1 MNKLKRILILGL
13 IAILCFSVIP
23 TTVAYA
29 DPQPFSITGS
39 DGNTYTPVKTDIAAA
54 QEGEIHPT
62 VYCLWVP
69 EDVANLTIRAA
80 DTYTE
85 MICGCNK
92 GTLTSENGE
101 NVLSL
106 PTSGHDSFCLQLWL
120 SLGNYPGYEK
130 YIDGSC
136 ENLIQ
141 VKVAAINGG
150 VVTEINYI
158 LIQVG
163 GTKLIED
170 SQPFTITGSDGNT
183 YTPVKT
189 DIAVQDGEIVPTV
202 YCLWVPKD
210 VANLTI
216 RAADPYKEMVCEC
229 GQQGPVTNENGENIM
244 SLPTSGHSE
253 FCLKFW
259 LGIGNYPGY
268 EKYIDGNCEDLI
280 QVKLI
285 AKNDGV
291 ITEINY
297 ILIQVGGSVPTEDTT
312 PPELSLVADGVQ
324 RTGETT
330 ATVKFTSSEAGTVYY
345 SLVSADAVDT
355 STAGTAMVSG
365 ENMLN
370 ITGITADA
378 ATVYIK
384 AKDGSGNVSESTL
397 EAAVPAYETTY
408 EIYLGLWSH
417 AQYYDLGYRVASV
430 TADGRPLSMSGI
442 SEVEC
447 SGVKAGQTVKV
458 TLYIPEAGKE
468 LASVSLI
475 TNDGNKTPINV
486 TVDGTENSF
495 TFTMPAANVRTAIG
509 ESFTLKDSS
518 IVRYSLKSGV
528 SLLYSNVGD
537 IESNRQGT
545 VIFTDSNGVT
555 LMQAQPGQQVTVTAQ
570 PVPYTA
576 GDVFHREFVCW
587 KDIEGIK
594 VSAEDQLKPSFTFE
608 MPAND
613 VYLFAE
619 INNVGTEV
627 TWKTNPLDVTN
638 VQLKGLSS
646 NDSPFVFADGATLSA
661 IPLGEDWWYRYEFTG
676 WTVERDGTTLPDSEV
691 STSLVNSS
699 RPKGS
704 FGYATK
710 VEFKASGEK
719 MTVTANFR
727 ERAFAS
733 VTAAADAAMGSAT
746 VTVGGS
752 TPAETQ
758 SVVYE
763 GQTVTLTATPG
774 ERYMLKGWEVKDADN
789 KDVTYTVAK
798 DVNVATF
805 IMPATGK
812 AITAK
817 AIFEVDPDKA
827 SPACVLEDVE
837 LAIPSAT
844 VENTGTSYTI
854 TVPANTDADTLA
866 AAVLKFTISKY
877 ADVVTADGSVWPEDG
892 KACGMTLDTPV
903 TFTVRSEKCRIGKDD
918 TAKADYTIT
927 VIRAKSTQCAIGSA
941 KLGNVDGVVD
951 QTGKTLTFTVPADT
965 EDSAVTNMPL
975 TFACS
980 QYASIKLKDAEADWV
995 NDTACGMKL
1004 NEEKTFV
1011 VTAEDGTTTA
1021 VYTVV
1026 IHRAPSDKKA
1036 LTGATLGDIAAV
1048 IDEDGHALTFTVPA
1062 DTTDSTLGEMI
1073 LQFTC
1078 PPRAAVKL
1086 KDAEDNWPAAG
1097 LRSGLKL
1104 GVPAT
1109 FVVTAENGDTQEYTV
1124 TVNREKS
1131 TEKAITEAVL
1141 TKTGGASVK
1150 ADISE
1155 QNKTVTFMLPVG
1167 TTDADVAAMTLKFTC
1182 SQYASIK
1189 LEGAETNWPADGQL
1203 CGMKLNET
1211 KTFVV
1216 TAENGDTQAYTVLI
1230 VRGKSSAKEITN
1242 ALLLAKAG
1250 DTTSPATVK
1259 IDNAKKTIDFTL
1271 PAGSDTSKLGEMIL
1285 KLTVSDYATVKKSG
1299 DTGNWPAE
1307 GKACDMELDKAATF
1321 TVTAENGSTQDYTVT
1336 ITRTKSTTKDITA
1349 VKLLNADKSVIAEGK
1364 LSGTTW
1370 TITLPS
1376 DTDKA
1381 LINKIGTSTDVFMQI
1396 NYTGV
1401 SLAQAEGYSD
1411 ASAAENMKWSS
1422 GNIMCGIS
1430 PNSSN
1435 TFTVTAEDGSTKT
1448 YTVEIK
1454 YTAPNAPTLSN
1465 GSATR
1470 TSKTGATVKFT
1481 SSEAGT
1487 YYYKVVTHGAAAPTV
1502 DEIKKSTTKGTASA
1516 GETTFTLSNLT
1527 EDARDIYIV
1536 VVSASGGE
1544 STALK
1549 IEIPAYGGGT
1559 ETPDT
1564 GKFTITANAPKGG
1577 TITTNRTKADKGD
1590 EIIVTVTPDSGYQMV
1605 EGSLSYSLAVAGG
1618 ETVKITGNR
1627 FIMPGGNVTIT
1638 CKWETATT
1646 TAKGITSF
1654 SINGVAGAVNNTTNT
1669 ITITMPR
1676 GTDVTKLTPTI
1687 STNGV
1692 KSLTPGSGET
1702 VNFTNSVTY
1711 TATMED
1717 GSTKTYTVTVYV
1729 DKGTLADQFWDKLTD
1744 FVNQVPWWE
1753 YAKHQQS
1760 TSKYPKYW

>member
-29 DPQPFSITGS
+29 DSQPFSITGS
-39 DGNTYTPVKTDIAAA
+39 DGTAYTPVKTDIKYDPV
-54 QEGEIHPT
+54 GEIYPT
-62 VYCLWVP
+62 VYCLRVP
-69 EDVANLTIRAA
+69 EDVATLTIRAS
-80 DTYTE
+80 DIYTTLQ
-85 MICGCNK
+85 CACNK
-92 GTLTSENGE
+92 GGTSTTENGE
-101 NVLSL
+101 IVLSL
-106 PTSGHDSFCLQLWL
+106 STNNHTKRCLSTKLKNISGV
-120 SLGNYPGYEK
+120 GK
-130 YIDGSC
+130 YIDSSTDVTH
-136 ENLIQ
+136 LML
-141 VKVAAINGG
+141 VKLYDDQATDIS
-150 VVTEINYI
+150 YI
-158 LIQVG
+158 LIQ
-163 GTKLIED
+163 
-170 SQPFTITGSDGNT
+170 
-183 YTPVKT
+183 
-189 DIAVQDGEIVPTV
+189 A
-202 YCLWVPKD
+202 
-210 VANLTI
+210 
-216 RAADPYKEMVCEC
+216 
-229 GQQGPVTNENGENIM
+229 
-244 SLPTSGHSE
+244 
-253 FCLKFW
+253 
-259 LGIGNYPGY
+259 
-268 EKYIDGNCEDLI
+268 
-280 QVKLI
+280 
-285 AKNDGV
+285 
-291 ITEINY
+291 
-297 ILIQVGGSVPTEDTT
+297 GGSVPTEDTT

-330 ATVKFTSSEAGTVYY
+330 ATVKFTSSEAGTAYY

-355 STAGTAMVSG
+355 SAAGTAMVSG
-365 ENMLN
+365 ENTLN
-370 ITGITADA
+370 ITGLTADA

-384 AKDGSGNVSESTL
+384 AKDSSGNISVSTL

-509 ESFTLKDSS
+509 ERFTLKDSS

-576 GDVFHREFVCW
+576 GDVFHRKFVCW

-608 MPAND
+608 MLAND

-710 VEFKASGEK
+710 VEFKASGKK
-719 MTVTANFR
+719 MAVTANFR

-774 ERYMLKGWEVKDADN
+774 ERYTLKGWEVKDKDN
-789 KDVTYTVAK
+789 TPVEYTVAE

-805 IMPATGK
+805 TMPATGK

-827 SPACVLEDVE
+827 SAACVLEDVE
-837 LAIPSAT
+837 LAIPSAK

-866 AAVLKFTISKY
+866 AAELKFTVSEY

-892 KACGMTLDTPV
+892 KACGMALDTPV

-918 TAKADYTIT
+918 TAKADYT
-927 VIRAKSTQCAIGSA
+927 
-941 KLGNVDGVVD
+941 
-951 QTGKTLTFTVPADT
+951 
-965 EDSAVTNMPL
+965 
-975 TFACS
+975 
-980 QYASIKLKDAEADWV
+980 
-995 NDTACGMKL
+995 
-1004 NEEKTFV
+1004 
-1011 VTAEDGTTTA
+1011 
-1021 VYTVV
+1021 
-1026 IHRAPSDKKA
+1026 
-1036 LTGATLGDIAAV
+1036 
-1048 IDEDGHALTFTVPA
+1048 
-1062 DTTDSTLGEMI
+1062 
-1073 LQFTC
+1073 
-1078 PPRAAVKL
+1078 
-1086 KDAEDNWPAAG
+1086 
-1097 LRSGLKL
+1097 
-1104 GVPAT
+1104 
-1109 FVVTAENGDTQEYTV
+1109 
-1124 TVNREKS
+1124 
-1131 TEKAITEAVL
+1131 
-1141 TKTGGASVK
+1141 
-1150 ADISE
+1150 
-1155 QNKTVTFMLPVG
+1155 
-1167 TTDADVAAMTLKFTC
+1167 
-1182 SQYASIK
+1182 
-1189 LEGAETNWPADGQL
+1189 
-1203 CGMKLNET
+1203 
-1211 KTFVV
+1211 
-1216 TAENGDTQAYTVLI
+1216 
-1230 VRGKSSAKEITN
+1230 
-1242 ALLLAKAG
+1242 
-1250 DTTSPATVK
+1250 
-1259 IDNAKKTIDFTL
+1259 
-1271 PAGSDTSKLGEMIL
+1271 
-1285 KLTVSDYATVKKSG
+1285 
-1299 DTGNWPAE
+1299 
-1307 GKACDMELDKAATF
+1307 
-1321 TVTAENGSTQDYTVT
+1321 VT
-1336 ITRTKSTTKDITA
+1336 ITKAKSSEKDITA

-1401 SLAQAEGYSD
+1401 SLAQAEGYDD
-1411 ASAAENMKWSS
+1411 ATGIIGKWSS
-1422 GNIMCGIS
+1422 GNVMCGIS
-1430 PNSSN
+1430 PNSSK

-1481 SSEAGT
+1481 SSEAGN
-1487 YYYKVVTHGAAAPTV
+1487 YFYKVVDHGAAVPTV
-1502 DEIKKSTTKGTASA
+1502 DTSKNGTSAVKGENTI
-1516 GETTFTLSNLT
+1516 TLSNLT

-1536 VVSASGGE
+1536 VVNASRGE
-1544 STALK
+1544 SAALK
-1549 IEIPAYGGGT
+1549 AEIPAYGSGS

-1564 GKFTITANAPKGG
+1564 GKFTITINAPKGG

-1590 EIIVTVTPDSGYQMV
+1590 EIIVTVKPDSGYQMV
-1605 EGSLSYSLAVAGG
+1605 EGSLTYSLAVAGG

-1627 FIMPGGNVTIT
+1627 FTMPAGNVTIT

-1654 SINGVAGAVNNTTNT
+1654 SVSGVVGAVNNTTNT
-1669 ITITMPR
+1669 ITITLPR
-1676 GTDVTKLTPTI
+1676 GTDVTKLTPVI
-1687 STNGV
+1687 ATNGV

-1702 VNFTNSVTY
+1702 VDFTNAVTY
-1711 TATMED
+1711 TAAMED
-1717 GSTKTYTVTVYV
+1717 GSSKTYTVTVYV

-1744 FVNQVPWWE
+1744 FATQVPWWE

>member
-1 MNKLKRILILGL
+1 MKKHKQTILPLLLLTVLLLAGLCDRTYAEESAQYPYLTSFEMVDVDFFSSPKFNTGKDGTPIGVEWKNYPDGPQESVNKTECDYVLGEIKVYTNGVPTGNVRKCKAYVTPVYTLANSDLITQYATASGKQATN
-13 IAILCFSVIP
+13 IITAGNSTTATTRSDIICF
-23 TTVAYA
+23 TTA
-29 DPQPFSITGS
+29 DGTKYGYNLTVLDGS
-39 DGNTYTPVKTDIAAA
+39 DQPIETPTEITLESIAVNRTAEDTATIYIKSNVAGTYYYA
-54 QEGEIHPT
+54 
-62 VYCLWVP
+62 
-69 EDVANLTIRAA
+69 
-80 DTYTE
+80 
-85 MICGCNK
+85 
-92 GTLTSENGE
+92 
-101 NVLSL
+101 
-106 PTSGHDSFCLQLWL
+106 
-120 SLGNYPGYEK
+120 
-130 YIDGSC
+130 
-136 ENLIQ
+136 
-141 VKVAAINGG
+141 
-150 VVTEINYI
+150 VTE
-158 LIQVG
+158 
-163 GTKLIED
+163 
-170 SQPFTITGSDGNT
+170 
-183 YTPVKT
+183 
-189 DIAVQDGEIVPTV
+189 
-202 YCLWVPKD
+202 
-210 VANLTI
+210 
-216 RAADPYKEMVCEC
+216 ADE
-229 GQQGPVTNENGENIM
+229 GPSFDET
-244 SLPTSGHSE
+244 
-253 FCLKFW
+253 
-259 LGIGNYPGY
+259 
-268 EKYIDGNCEDLI
+268 
-280 QVKLI
+280 
-285 AKNDGV
+285 A
-291 ITEINY
+291 
-297 ILIQVGGSVPTEDTT
+297 
-312 PPELSLVADGVQ
+312 
-324 RTGETT
+324 ETT
-330 ATVKFTSSEAGTVYY
+330 ALRRYANTIQLTG
-345 SLVSADAVDT
+345 L
-355 STAGTAMVSG
+355 TAG
-365 ENMLN
+365 
-370 ITGITADA
+370 
-378 ATVYIK
+378 
-384 AKDGSGNVSESTL
+384 AKKLHILAKSE
-397 EAAVPAYETTY
+397 
-408 EIYLGLWSH
+408 GL
-417 AQYYDLGYRVASV
+417 D
-430 TADGRPLSMSGI
+430 
-442 SEVEC
+442 
-447 SGVKAGQTVKV
+447 
-458 TLYIPEAGKE
+458 
-468 LASVSLI
+468 
-475 TNDGNKTPINV
+475 NV
-486 TVDGTENSF
+486 TVSFDVPKFAVAHSLSASTSLIWEDQGDKDGNRKGNVVFTNQSGTPITSAFEGETVTATAEPYSESPMYEFSF
-495 TFTMPAANVRTAIG
+495 VQWKNETGIELTKEQRKTKTVTFTMPDA
-509 ESFTLKDSS
+509 
-518 IVRYSLKSGV
+518 
-528 SLLYSNVGD
+528 
-537 IESNRQGT
+537 
-545 VIFTDSNGVT
+545 
-555 LMQAQPGQQVTVTAQ
+555 
-570 PVPYTA
+570 
-576 GDVFHREFVCW
+576 DV
-587 KDIEGIK
+587 
-594 VSAEDQLKPSFTFE
+594 A
-608 MPAND
+608 
-613 VYLFAE
+613 LFAE
-619 INNVGTEV
+619 FKNVGTTV
-627 TWKTNPLDVTN
+627 TWDSTPSGAPAIMVNGNTLDTQYVYRTGSTAIVSFNGADNWKESWVFLGWEIMINGENRADDPEYVTYPGVAANPHVVLAGEN
-638 VQLKGLSS
+638 VRITAKFRSKI
-646 NDSPFVFADGATLSA
+646 FAA
-661 IPLGEDWWYRYEFTG
+661 
-676 WTVERDGTTLPDSEV
+676 
-691 STSLVNSS
+691 
-699 RPKGS
+699 
-704 FGYATK
+704 
-710 VEFKASGEK
+710 
-719 MTVTANFR
+719 VTAK
-727 ERAFAS
+727 
-733 VTAAADAAMGSAT
+733 ADPAMGSAA
-746 VTVGGS
+746 VAIGDGEAS
-752 TPAETQ
+752 PSQ
-758 SVVYE
+758 SVVFE

-774 ERYMLKGWEVKDADN
+774 DRYTLTGWEVKEAGSDTLIPTTPVEGNAN
-789 KDVTYTVAK
+789 Q
-798 DVNVATF
+798 ATF
-805 IMPATGK
+805 TMPATK
-812 AITAK
+812 ENITAT
-817 AIFEVDPDKA
+817 AIFAVDPAKA
-827 SPACVLEDVE
+827 STACALEDVE
-837 LAIPSAT
+837 LVIPDAS
-844 VENTGTSYTI
+844 VENTGPSYTI

-866 AAVLKFTISKY
+866 AAVLKFTVSKY

-903 TFTVRSEKCRIGKDD
+903 TFTVRSEKCRIGTDD

-927 VIRAKSTQCAIGSA
+927 VIRAKSTQCAIDSA
-941 KLGNVDGVVD
+941 KLDNVDGVVD
-951 QTGKTLTFTVPADT
+951 QTGKTVTFTVPADT
-965 EDSAVTNMPL
+965 EDSAVATMPL
-975 TFACS
+975 TFTCS

-1021 VYTVV
+1021 EYTVV

-1048 IDEDGHALTFTVPA
+1048 IDEDDHAVTFTVPA

-1073 LQFTC
+1073 LKFTC
-1078 PPRAAVKL
+1078 SPRAAVKL

-1141 TKTGGASVK
+1141 TKTGGTSVK

-1155 QNKTVTFMLPVG
+1155 QNKTITFTLPAG

-1203 CGMKLNET
+1203 CGMKLNEA

-1216 TAENGDTQAYTVLI
+1216 TAENGGTQTYTVLI
-1230 VRGKSSAKEITN
+1230 VRGKSAAKEITS
-1242 ALLLAKAG
+1242 AILLAKAG

-1259 IDNAKKTIDFTL
+1259 IDNAKKAIDFTL
-1271 PAGSDTSKLGEMIL
+1271 PAGSNTSKLGEMIL

-1299 DTGNWPAE
+1299 DTDNWPAA
-1307 GKACDMELDKAATF
+1307 GKACGMELNKAATF

-1401 SLAQAEGYSD
+1401 SLAQAEGYDD
-1411 ASAAENMKWSS
+1411 ATGIIGKWSS
-1422 GNIMCGIS
+1422 GNVMCGIS
-1430 PNSSN
+1430 PNSSK

-1454 YTAPNAPTLSN
+1454 YTAPNAPTLSG

-1470 TSKTGATVKFT
+1470 SSKTAATVKFT
-1481 SSEAGT
+1481 SSEAGN
-1487 YYYKVVTHGAAAPTV
+1487 YFYKVVDHGAAVPTV
-1502 DEIKKSTTKGTASA
+1502 DTSKNGTSAVKGENTI
-1516 GETTFTLSNLT
+1516 TLSNLT

-1536 VVSASGGE
+1536 VVNASRGE
-1544 STALK
+1544 SAALK
-1549 IEIPAYGGGT
+1549 VEIPAYGSGS

-1564 GKFTITANAPKGG
+1564 GKFTITINAPKGG

-1760 TSKYPKYW
+1760 TSSYPKYW

>member
-23 TTVAYA
+23 ATVVYA
-29 DPQPFSITGS
+29 DP
-39 DGNTYTPVKTDIAAA
+39 
-54 QEGEIHPT
+54 
-62 VYCLWVP
+62 
-69 EDVANLTIRAA
+69 
-80 DTYTE
+80 
-85 MICGCNK
+85 
-92 GTLTSENGE
+92 
-101 NVLSL
+101 
-106 PTSGHDSFCLQLWL
+106 
-120 SLGNYPGYEK
+120 
-130 YIDGSC
+130 
-136 ENLIQ
+136 
-141 VKVAAINGG
+141 
-150 VVTEINYI
+150 
-158 LIQVG
+158 
-163 GTKLIED
+163 
-170 SQPFTITGSDGNT
+170 QPFTITGSDGNT
-183 YTPVKT
+183 YTPVKS
-189 DIAVQDGEIVPTV
+189 DIVATGNAVVGEVVPTV
-202 YCLWVPKD
+202 YCLWVPEEITTL
-210 VANLTI
+210 NI
-216 RAADPYKEMVCEC
+216 RAADTYDELKCSCNKGTTTSEK
-229 GQQGPVTNENGENIM
+229 GEKVL
-244 SLPTSGHSE
+244 SLPTNTHTKR
-253 FCLKFW
+253 CLANKW
-259 LGIGNYPGY
+259 NRYPGY
-268 EKYIDGNCEDLI
+268 GKYIDSATAVTNLI
-280 QVKLI
+280 LVQL
-285 AKNDGV
+285 NDMNDNGDV
-291 ITEINY
+291 TEMIH
-297 ILIQVGGSVPTEDTT
+297 ILIQVGGSAPTVDTT

-330 ATVKFTSSEAGTVYY
+330 ATVKFTSSEAGTAYY

-355 STAGTAMVSG
+355 SAAGTAMVSG
-365 ENMLN
+365 ENTLN
-370 ITGITADA
+370 ITGLTADA

-384 AKDGSGNVSESTL
+384 AKDSSGNISVSTL

-509 ESFTLKDSS
+509 ERFTLKDSS

-576 GDVFHREFVCW
+576 GDVFHRKFVCW

-719 MTVTANFR
+719 MAVTANFR

-733 VTAAADAAMGSAT
+733 VTAVADATMGSAT
-746 VTVGGS
+746 VAVGDS

-774 ERYMLKGWEVKDADN
+774 NRYTLTGWEVKAAGSDTLIKVTTDAEDAN
-789 KDVTYTVAK
+789 K
-798 DVNVATF
+798 ATF
-805 IMPATGK
+805 TMPATDNS
-812 AITAK
+812 ITAT
-817 AIFEVDPDKA
+817 AIFAVDPDKA

-837 LAIPSAT
+837 LAIPSAS
-844 VENTGTSYTI
+844 VENKGTSYTI

-866 AAVLKFTISKY
+866 AAVLKFTVSKY
-877 ADVVTADGSVWPEDG
+877 ADIIRAGDDAAWPAAG
-892 KACGMTLDTPV
+892 KACGMELDKAV
-903 TFTVRSEKCRIGKDD
+903 TFTVRSEKNLIGKDE
-918 TAKADYTIT
+918 TAKADYKVTIT
-927 VIRAKSTQCAIGSA
+927 VA
-941 KLGNVDGVVD
+941 
-951 QTGKTLTFTVPADT
+951 
-965 EDSAVTNMPL
+965 
-975 TFACS
+975 
-980 QYASIKLKDAEADWV
+980 
-995 NDTACGMKL
+995 
-1004 NEEKTFV
+1004 
-1011 VTAEDGTTTA
+1011 
-1021 VYTVV
+1021 
-1026 IHRAPSDKKA
+1026 
-1036 LTGATLGDIAAV
+1036 
-1048 IDEDGHALTFTVPA
+1048 
-1062 DTTDSTLGEMI
+1062 
-1073 LQFTC
+1073 
-1078 PPRAAVKL
+1078 
-1086 KDAEDNWPAAG
+1086 
-1097 LRSGLKL
+1097 
-1104 GVPAT
+1104 
-1109 FVVTAENGDTQEYTV
+1109 
-1124 TVNREKS
+1124 
-1131 TEKAITEAVL
+1131 
-1141 TKTGGASVK
+1141 
-1150 ADISE
+1150 
-1155 QNKTVTFMLPVG
+1155 
-1167 TTDADVAAMTLKFTC
+1167 
-1182 SQYASIK
+1182 
-1189 LEGAETNWPADGQL
+1189 
-1203 CGMKLNET
+1203 
-1211 KTFVV
+1211 
-1216 TAENGDTQAYTVLI
+1216 
-1230 VRGKSSAKEITN
+1230 KSSA
-1242 ALLLAKAG
+1242 
-1250 DTTSPATVK
+1250 
-1259 IDNAKKTIDFTL
+1259 
-1271 PAGSDTSKLGEMIL
+1271 
-1285 KLTVSDYATVKKSG
+1285 
-1299 DTGNWPAE
+1299 
-1307 GKACDMELDKAATF
+1307 
-1321 TVTAENGSTQDYTVT
+1321 
-1336 ITRTKSTTKDITA
+1336 KDITA

-1364 LSGTTW
+1364 LNGTTW
-1370 TITLPS
+1370 TITLPP

-1401 SLAQAEGYSD
+1401 SLAQAEGYDD
-1411 ASAAENMKWSS
+1411 ATGIIGKWSS
-1422 GNIMCGIS
+1422 GNVMCGIS
-1430 PNSSN
+1430 PNSSK
-1435 TFTVTAEDGSTKT
+1435 TFTVTAEDDSTKT

-1454 YTAPNAPTLSN
+1454 YTAPNAPTLSG

-1470 TSKTGATVKFT
+1470 SSKTAATVKFT
-1481 SSEAGT
+1481 SSEAGN
-1487 YYYKVVTHGAAAPTV
+1487 YFYQVVDHGAAVPTV
-1502 DEIKKSTTKGTASA
+1502 DTSKSGTSAVKGENTI
-1516 GETTFTLSNLT
+1516 TLSNLT

-1536 VVSASGGE
+1536 VKNASGGE
-1544 STALK
+1544 SAALK
-1549 IEIPAYGGGT
+1549 VEIPAYGSGS

-1564 GKFTITANAPKGG
+1564 GKFTITINAPKGG

-1590 EIIVTVTPDSGYQMV
+1590 EIIVTVKPDSGYQMV
-1605 EGSLSYSLAVAGG
+1605 EGSLTYSLAVAGG

-1627 FIMPGGNVTIT
+1627 FIMPAGNVTIT

-1654 SINGVAGAVNNTTNT
+1654 SINGVAGAVNNSTNT

-1676 GTDVTKLTPTI
+1676 GTDVTKLTPVI
-1687 STNGV
+1687 ATNGV
-1692 KSLTPGSGET
+1692 KSLTPGNGET
-1702 VNFTNSVTY
+1702 VNFTNAVTY
-1711 TATMED
+1711 TVAMED
-1717 GSTKTYTVTVYV
+1717 GSSKTYTVTVYV

-1744 FVNQVPWWE
+1744 FANQVPWWQ
-1753 YAKHQQS
+1753 YAEKQQS

>member
-29 DPQPFSITGS
+29 DSQPFSITGSDGTAYTPVKTDIKYDPVGEIYPTLYCLWVPEDVEALTIRASDIYTTLQCACNKGGASTVENGEIALSLSTNNHTKRCLSTKLKNISGVDKYIDSSTDVTHLMLVKLYDDQATDISYILIQAGGTKLIADPQPFSITGS
-39 DGNTYTPVKTDIAAA
+39 DGTAYTPVKTDIKYDPV
-54 QEGEIHPT
+54 GEIYPT
-62 VYCLWVP
+62 VYCLRVP
-69 EDVANLTIRAA
+69 EDVATLTIRAS
-80 DTYTE
+80 DIYTTLQ
-85 MICGCNK
+85 CACNK
-92 GTLTSENGE
+92 GGTSTTENGE
-101 NVLSL
+101 IVLSL
-106 PTSGHDSFCLQLWL
+106 STNNHTKRCLSTKLKNISGV
-120 SLGNYPGYEK
+120 GK
-130 YIDGSC
+130 YIDSSTDVTH
-136 ENLIQ
+136 LML
-141 VKVAAINGG
+141 VKLYDDQATDIS
-150 VVTEINYI
+150 YI
-158 LIQVG
+158 LIQ
-163 GTKLIED
+163 
-170 SQPFTITGSDGNT
+170 
-183 YTPVKT
+183 
-189 DIAVQDGEIVPTV
+189 A
-202 YCLWVPKD
+202 
-210 VANLTI
+210 
-216 RAADPYKEMVCEC
+216 
-229 GQQGPVTNENGENIM
+229 
-244 SLPTSGHSE
+244 
-253 FCLKFW
+253 
-259 LGIGNYPGY
+259 
-268 EKYIDGNCEDLI
+268 
-280 QVKLI
+280 
-285 AKNDGV
+285 
-291 ITEINY
+291 
-297 ILIQVGGSVPTEDTT
+297 GGSVPTEDTT

-330 ATVKFTSSEAGTVYY
+330 ATVKFTSSEAGTAYY

-355 STAGTAMVSG
+355 SAAGTAMVSG
-365 ENMLN
+365 ENTLN
-370 ITGITADA
+370 ITGLTADA

-384 AKDGSGNVSESTL
+384 AKDSSGNISVSTL

-430 TADGRPLSMSGI
+430 TVDGRPLSMSGI

-509 ESFTLKDSS
+509 ERFTLKDSS

-576 GDVFHREFVCW
+576 GDVFHRKFVCW

-733 VTAAADAAMGSAT
+733 VTAVADATMGSAT
-746 VTVGGS
+746 VAVGDS

-774 ERYMLKGWEVKDADN
+774 NRYTLTGWEVKAAGSDTLIKVTTDAEDAN
-789 KDVTYTVAK
+789 K
-798 DVNVATF
+798 ATF
-805 IMPATGK
+805 TMPATGK

-837 LAIPSAT
+837 LAIPNAT

-866 AAVLKFTISKY
+866 AAVLNFTISKY

-918 TAKADYTIT
+918 TAKADYT
-927 VIRAKSTQCAIGSA
+927 
-941 KLGNVDGVVD
+941 
-951 QTGKTLTFTVPADT
+951 
-965 EDSAVTNMPL
+965 
-975 TFACS
+975 
-980 QYASIKLKDAEADWV
+980 
-995 NDTACGMKL
+995 
-1004 NEEKTFV
+1004 
-1011 VTAEDGTTTA
+1011 
-1021 VYTVV
+1021 
-1026 IHRAPSDKKA
+1026 
-1036 LTGATLGDIAAV
+1036 
-1048 IDEDGHALTFTVPA
+1048 
-1062 DTTDSTLGEMI
+1062 
-1073 LQFTC
+1073 
-1078 PPRAAVKL
+1078 
-1086 KDAEDNWPAAG
+1086 
-1097 LRSGLKL
+1097 
-1104 GVPAT
+1104 
-1109 FVVTAENGDTQEYTV
+1109 
-1124 TVNREKS
+1124 
-1131 TEKAITEAVL
+1131 
-1141 TKTGGASVK
+1141 
-1150 ADISE
+1150 
-1155 QNKTVTFMLPVG
+1155 
-1167 TTDADVAAMTLKFTC
+1167 
-1182 SQYASIK
+1182 
-1189 LEGAETNWPADGQL
+1189 
-1203 CGMKLNET
+1203 
-1211 KTFVV
+1211 
-1216 TAENGDTQAYTVLI
+1216 
-1230 VRGKSSAKEITN
+1230 
-1242 ALLLAKAG
+1242 
-1250 DTTSPATVK
+1250 
-1259 IDNAKKTIDFTL
+1259 
-1271 PAGSDTSKLGEMIL
+1271 
-1285 KLTVSDYATVKKSG
+1285 
-1299 DTGNWPAE
+1299 
-1307 GKACDMELDKAATF
+1307 
-1321 TVTAENGSTQDYTVT
+1321 VT
-1336 ITRTKSTTKDITA
+1336 ITKAKSSEKDITA

-1376 DTDKA
+1376 NTDKT
-1381 LINKIGTSTDVFMQI
+1381 LINKIGSAPDVYMQLLH
-1396 NYTGV
+1396 TGV
-1401 SLAQAEGYSD
+1401 SVKQEEGWND
-1411 ASAAENMKWSS
+1411 ADGAPYWNS
-1422 GNIMCGIS
+1422 GDAMCGIS
-1430 PNSSN
+1430 VNTSK
-1435 TFTVTAEDGSTKT
+1435 TFTVTAEDDSTKT
-1448 YTVEIK
+1448 YTVAIE

-1481 SSEAGT
+1481 TNEAGT
-1487 YYYKVVTHGAAAPTV
+1487 YYYKVVTHGAAAPTA
-1502 DEIKKSTTKGTASA
+1502 DEIMKSTTHGTASA
-1516 GETTFTLSNLT
+1516 GETTITLSNLT

-1536 VVSASGGE
+1536 VVGAAGGE

-1549 IEIPAYGGGT
+1549 VEIPAYGSGS

-1564 GKFTITANAPKGG
+1564 GKFTISVNAPKGG
-1577 TITTNRTKADKGD
+1577 KITTYRTKADKGD
-1590 EIIVTVTPDSGYQMV
+1590 EIIVTVTPDNGYQMV
-1605 EGSLSYSLAVAGG
+1605 EGSLTYSLAVAGG

-1627 FIMPGGNVTIT
+1627 FTMPAGNVTIT

-1654 SINGVAGAVNNTTNT
+1654 SISGVVGAVNNTTNT
-1669 ITITMPR
+1669 ITITLPR
-1676 GTDVTKLTPTI
+1676 GTDVTKLTPVI
-1687 STNGV
+1687 ATNGV

-1702 VNFTNSVTY
+1702 VDFTNAVTY
-1711 TATMED
+1711 TAAMED
-1717 GSTKTYTVTVYV
+1717 GSSKTYTVTVYV

-1744 FVNQVPWWE
+1744 FATQVPWWE

>member
-29 DPQPFSITGS
+29 DSQPFSITGSDGTAYTPVKTDIKYDPVGEIYPTLYCLWVPEDVEALTIRASDIYTTLQCACNKGGTSTTENGEIVLSLSTNNHTKRCLSTKLKNISGVGKYIDSSTDVTHLMLVKLYDDQATDISYILIQAGGTKLIADPQPFSITGS
-39 DGNTYTPVKTDIAAA
+39 DGTAYTPVKTDIKYDPV
-54 QEGEIHPT
+54 GEIYPT
-62 VYCLWVP
+62 LYCLWVP
-69 EDVANLTIRAA
+69 EDVEALTIRAS
-80 DTYTE
+80 DIYTTLQ
-85 MICGCNK
+85 CACNK
-92 GTLTSENGE
+92 GGTSTTENGE
-101 NVLSL
+101 IVLSL
-106 PTSGHDSFCLQLWL
+106 STNNHTKRCLSTKLKNISGV
-120 SLGNYPGYEK
+120 GK
-130 YIDGSC
+130 YIDSSTDVTH
-136 ENLIQ
+136 LML
-141 VKVAAINGG
+141 VKLYDDQATDIS
-150 VVTEINYI
+150 YI
-158 LIQVG
+158 LIQ
-163 GTKLIED
+163 
-170 SQPFTITGSDGNT
+170 
-183 YTPVKT
+183 
-189 DIAVQDGEIVPTV
+189 A
-202 YCLWVPKD
+202 
-210 VANLTI
+210 
-216 RAADPYKEMVCEC
+216 
-229 GQQGPVTNENGENIM
+229 
-244 SLPTSGHSE
+244 
-253 FCLKFW
+253 
-259 LGIGNYPGY
+259 
-268 EKYIDGNCEDLI
+268 
-280 QVKLI
+280 
-285 AKNDGV
+285 
-291 ITEINY
+291 
-297 ILIQVGGSVPTEDTT
+297 GGSVPTEDTT

-330 ATVKFTSSEAGTVYY
+330 ATVKFTSSEAGTAYY

-355 STAGTAMVSG
+355 SAAGTAMVSG
-365 ENMLN
+365 ENTLN
-370 ITGITADA
+370 ITGLTADA

-384 AKDGSGNVSESTL
+384 AKDSSGNISVSTL

-509 ESFTLKDSS
+509 ERFTLKDSS

-576 GDVFHREFVCW
+576 GDVFHRKFVCW

-805 IMPATGK
+805 IMPDTGK
-812 AITAK
+812 DITAM
-817 AIFEVDPDKA
+817 AIFEVDPAKA
-827 SPACVLEDVE
+827 SPACVLSNVTLD
-837 LAIPSAT
+837 IPGAT
-844 VENTGTSYTI
+844 SERSGTKYTI
-854 TVPANTDADTLA
+854 TVPANTDEAALA
-866 AAVLKFTISKY
+866 QAVLKLEISEHAAVKKTGE
-877 ADVVTADGSVWPEDG
+877 ADNWPAEG
-892 KACGMTLDTPV
+892 KACGMTLDQAV
-903 TFTVRSEKCRIGKDD
+903 TFTVYSEKCLLGKDD
-918 TAKADYTIT
+918 TAKADYT
-927 VIRAKSTQCAIGSA
+927 
-941 KLGNVDGVVD
+941 
-951 QTGKTLTFTVPADT
+951 
-965 EDSAVTNMPL
+965 
-975 TFACS
+975 
-980 QYASIKLKDAEADWV
+980 
-995 NDTACGMKL
+995 
-1004 NEEKTFV
+1004 
-1011 VTAEDGTTTA
+1011 
-1021 VYTVV
+1021 
-1026 IHRAPSDKKA
+1026 
-1036 LTGATLGDIAAV
+1036 
-1048 IDEDGHALTFTVPA
+1048 
-1062 DTTDSTLGEMI
+1062 
-1073 LQFTC
+1073 
-1078 PPRAAVKL
+1078 
-1086 KDAEDNWPAAG
+1086 
-1097 LRSGLKL
+1097 
-1104 GVPAT
+1104 
-1109 FVVTAENGDTQEYTV
+1109 
-1124 TVNREKS
+1124 
-1131 TEKAITEAVL
+1131 
-1141 TKTGGASVK
+1141 
-1150 ADISE
+1150 
-1155 QNKTVTFMLPVG
+1155 
-1167 TTDADVAAMTLKFTC
+1167 
-1182 SQYASIK
+1182 
-1189 LEGAETNWPADGQL
+1189 
-1203 CGMKLNET
+1203 
-1211 KTFVV
+1211 
-1216 TAENGDTQAYTVLI
+1216 
-1230 VRGKSSAKEITN
+1230 
-1242 ALLLAKAG
+1242 
-1250 DTTSPATVK
+1250 
-1259 IDNAKKTIDFTL
+1259 
-1271 PAGSDTSKLGEMIL
+1271 
-1285 KLTVSDYATVKKSG
+1285 
-1299 DTGNWPAE
+1299 
-1307 GKACDMELDKAATF
+1307 
-1321 TVTAENGSTQDYTVT
+1321 VT
-1336 ITRTKSTTKDITA
+1336 ITKAKSSEKDITA

-1401 SLAQAEGYSD
+1401 SLAQAEGYDD
-1411 ASAAENMKWSS
+1411 ATGIIGKWSS
-1422 GNIMCGIS
+1422 GNVMCGIS
-1430 PNSSN
+1430 PNSSK

-1454 YTAPNAPTLSN
+1454 YTAPNAPTLSG

-1481 SSEAGT
+1481 SSEAGS
-1487 YYYKVVTHGAAAPTV
+1487 YFYKVVDHGAAVPTV
-1502 DEIKKSTTKGTASA
+1502 DTSKNGTSA
-1516 GETTFTLSNLT
+1516 VQGENTITLSNLT

-1536 VVSASGGE
+1536 VVGAAGGE

-1549 IEIPAYGGGT
+1549 VEIPAYGSGT
-1559 ETPDT
+1559 DTPDT
-1564 GKFTITANAPKGG
+1564 GAYKISISAPKGG
-1577 TITTNRTKADKGD
+1577 TITTNRTKADEGD
-1590 EIIVTVTPDSGYQMV
+1590 EIIVTVTPDNGYQMV
-1605 EGSLSYSLAVAGG
+1605 SGSLTYTLETAGG
-1618 ETVKITGNR
+1618 ETKTITNGR
-1627 FIMPGGNVTIT
+1627 FTMPAGDVSIT

-1654 SINGVAGAVNNTTNT
+1654 SINGIAGAVNNTTNT

-1760 TSKYPKYW
+1760 TSSYPKYW

>member
-29 DPQPFSITGS
+29 DSQPFSIIGS
-39 DGNTYTPVKTDIAAA
+39 DGTAYTPVKTDIKYDPV
-54 QEGEIHPT
+54 GEIYPT

-69 EDVANLTIRAA
+69 EDVATLTIRAS
-80 DTYTE
+80 DTYQKLH
-85 MICGCNK
+85 CACNK
-92 GTLTSENGE
+92 GGTSTTENGE
-101 NVLSL
+101 IVLSL
-106 PTSGHDSFCLQLWL
+106 STNNHTKRCLSTKLKNIPDV
-120 SLGNYPGYEK
+120 GK
-130 YIDGSC
+130 YIDSSRDVAH
-136 ENLIQ
+136 LML
-141 VKVAAINGG
+141 VKLYDDQATKIS
-150 VVTEINYI
+150 YI
-158 LIQVG
+158 LIQAG
-163 GTKLIED
+163 GTKLIAD
-170 SQPFTITGSDGNT
+170 PQPFSITGSDGT
-183 YTPVKT
+183 AYTPVKT
-189 DIAVQDGEIVPTV
+189 DIKYDPVGEIYPTV
-202 YCLWVPKD
+202 YCLWVPED
-210 VANLTI
+210 VATLTI
-216 RAADPYKEMVCEC
+216 RASDTYQKLHCACNK
-229 GQQGPVTNENGENIM
+229 GGTSTTENGEIVLSLSTNNHTKRCLSTKLKNI
-244 SLPTSGHSE
+244 
-253 FCLKFW
+253 
-259 LGIGNYPGY
+259 PGVG
-268 EKYIDGNCEDLI
+268 KYIDSSTDAAHLML
-280 QVKLI
+280 VKLYDDQTTDI
-285 AKNDGV
+285 S
-291 ITEINY
+291 Y
-297 ILIQVGGSVPTEDTT
+297 ILIQAGGSAPTEDTT
-312 PPELSLVADGVQ
+312 PPELSLVANGVQ

-355 STAGTAMVSG
+355 SGAGTPMVSG
-365 ENMLN
+365 ENTLN
-370 ITGITADA
+370 ITGLTADA

-384 AKDGSGNVSESTL
+384 AKDSSGNISESTL
-397 EAAVPAYETTY
+397 KAAVPAYETTY

-509 ESFTLKDSS
+509 ERFTLKDSS

-545 VIFTDSNGVT
+545 VTFTDSNGVT

-576 GDVFHREFVCW
+576 GDVFHRKFVRW
-587 KDIEGIK
+587 KDIDGIK
-594 VSAEDQLKPSFTFE
+594 VSAEDQLKPSFTFT
-608 MPAND
+608 MPASD

-676 WTVERDGTTLPDSEV
+676 WTVERSDGTTLPDSEV

-733 VTAAADAAMGSAT
+733 VTAVADATMGSAT
-746 VTVGGS
+746 VAVGDS

-774 ERYMLKGWEVKDADN
+774 ERYMLKGWEVKDADKN
-789 KDVTYTVAK
+789 DVTYTIAEDV
-798 DVNVATF
+798 VNVATF

-812 AITAK
+812 DITAK
-817 AIFEVDPDKA
+817 AIFKVDPAKA
-827 SPACVLEDVE
+827 SAACDLSNVTLN
-837 LAIPSAT
+837 IPGAT
-844 VENTGTSYTI
+844 SERSGTKYTI
-854 TVPANTDADTLA
+854 TVPANTDEAALA
-866 AAVLKFTISKY
+866 QAVLKL
-877 ADVVTADGSVWPEDG
+877 E
-892 KACGMTLDTPV
+892 
-903 TFTVRSEKCRIGKDD
+903 
-918 TAKADYTIT
+918 
-927 VIRAKSTQCAIGSA
+927 
-941 KLGNVDGVVD
+941 
-951 QTGKTLTFTVPADT
+951 
-965 EDSAVTNMPL
+965 
-975 TFACS
+975 
-980 QYASIKLKDAEADWV
+980 
-995 NDTACGMKL
+995 
-1004 NEEKTFV
+1004 
-1011 VTAEDGTTTA
+1011 
-1021 VYTVV
+1021 
-1026 IHRAPSDKKA
+1026 
-1036 LTGATLGDIAAV
+1036 
-1048 IDEDGHALTFTVPA
+1048 
-1062 DTTDSTLGEMI
+1062 
-1073 LQFTC
+1073 
-1078 PPRAAVKL
+1078 
-1086 KDAEDNWPAAG
+1086 
-1097 LRSGLKL
+1097 
-1104 GVPAT
+1104 
-1109 FVVTAENGDTQEYTV
+1109 
-1124 TVNREKS
+1124 
-1131 TEKAITEAVL
+1131 
-1141 TKTGGASVK
+1141 
-1150 ADISE
+1150 ISE
-1155 QNKTVTFMLPVG
+1155 
-1167 TTDADVAAMTLKFTC
+1167 
-1182 SQYASIK
+1182 
-1189 LEGAETNWPADGQL
+1189 
-1203 CGMKLNET
+1203 
-1211 KTFVV
+1211 
-1216 TAENGDTQAYTVLI
+1216 
-1230 VRGKSSAKEITN
+1230 
-1242 ALLLAKAG
+1242 
-1250 DTTSPATVK
+1250 
-1259 IDNAKKTIDFTL
+1259 
-1271 PAGSDTSKLGEMIL
+1271 
-1285 KLTVSDYATVKKSG
+1285 YATVKKSG

-1336 ITRTKSTTKDITA
+1336 ITKAKSSEKDITA

-1376 DTDKA
+1376 NTDKT

-1401 SLAQAEGYSD
+1401 SLAQAEGYDD
-1411 ASAAENMKWSS
+1411 ATGIIGKWSS
-1422 GNIMCGIS
+1422 GNVMCGIS
-1430 PNSSN
+1430 PNSSK
-1435 TFTVTAEDGSTKT
+1435 TFTVTAEDGRTKT

-1470 TSKTGATVKFT
+1470 ASKTGAAVKFT
-1481 SSEAGT
+1481 SSEAGNYFYT
-1487 YYYKVVTHGAAAPTV
+1487 VVEHGAAAPTV
-1502 DEIKKSTTKGTASA
+1502 DTSKNGTSAVKGENTI
-1516 GETTFTLSNLT
+1516 TLSNLT

-1536 VVSASGGE
+1536 VVNASGGE
-1544 STALK
+1544 SAALK
-1549 IEIPAYGGGT
+1549 VEIPAYGSGS

-1564 GKFTITANAPKGG
+1564 GKFTITINAPKGG

-1590 EIIVTVTPDSGYQMV
+1590 EIIVTVTPDSGYQMAD
-1605 EGSLSYSLAVAGG
+1605 GSLTYSLAVAGG

-1627 FIMPGGNVTIT
+1627 FTMPAGNVTIT

-1654 SINGVAGAVNNTTNT
+1654 SISGVVGAVNNTTNT
-1669 ITITMPR
+1669 ITITLPR
-1676 GTDVTKLTPTI
+1676 GTDVTKLTPVI
-1687 STNGV
+1687 ATNGV

-1702 VNFTNSVTY
+1702 VNFTNAVTY

-1744 FVNQVPWWE
+1744 FATQVPWWE

>member
-1 MNKLKRILILGL
+1 MKKHKQTILPLLLLTVLLLAGLCDRTYAEESAQYPYLTSFEMVDVDFFSSPKFNTGKDGTPVGVEWKNYPDGPQESVNKTECDYVLGEIKVYTNGVPTGNVRKRKAYVTPVYTLANSDLITQYATASGKQATNIITAGNSTTATTRRDIICFTTANGKKYGYNLTVLDGSDQPIETPTEITLESIAVNRTAEDTATIYIKSNVAGTYYYAVTEADEEPSFDETAEATALRRYANTIQLTGLTAGAKKLHILATSNGL
-13 IAILCFSVIP
+13 ADVTASFDIP
-23 TTVAYA
+23 KFAVAHSLSASTSLLWEDQGDKDGNRKGNVVFTNQSGTPITTAFAGETVTATAEPRNTGGWYEFAFEQWKDETGIELTKEQRKTNKVTFKMPDADVTLFAEFKNVGTTVTWGSTPNGAPAIKVNGNTRDTQYVYR
-29 DPQPFSITGS
+29 TGS
-39 DGNTYTPVKTDIAAA
+39 TAEVNFNGTDW
-54 QEGEIHPT
+54 QESWVFLGWEI
-62 VYCLWVP
+62 
-69 EDVANLTIRAA
+69 
-80 DTYTE
+80 
-85 MICGCNK
+85 MI
-92 GTLTSENGE
+92 NGE
-101 NVLSL
+101 NRADDPEYV
-106 PTSGHDSFCLQLWL
+106 T
-120 SLGNYPGYEK
+120 YPG
-130 YIDGSC
+130 
-136 ENLIQ
+136 
-141 VKVAAINGG
+141 VAANPH
-150 VVTEINYI
+150 VVLAGDN
-158 LIQVG
+158 V
-163 GTKLIED
+163 
-170 SQPFTITGSDGNT
+170 TITAKFRS
-183 YTPVKT
+183 K
-189 DIAVQDGEIVPTV
+189 IFAAVTA
-202 YCLWVPKD
+202 K
-210 VANLTI
+210 
-216 RAADPYKEMVCEC
+216 ADP
-229 GQQGPVTNENGENIM
+229 
-244 SLPTSGHSE
+244 
-253 FCLKFW
+253 
-259 LGIGNYPGY
+259 
-268 EKYIDGNCEDLI
+268 
-280 QVKLI
+280 
-285 AKNDGV
+285 
-291 ITEINY
+291 
-297 ILIQVGGSVPTEDTT
+297 
-312 PPELSLVADGVQ
+312 
-324 RTGETT
+324 
-330 ATVKFTSSEAGTVYY
+330 
-345 SLVSADAVDT
+345 
-355 STAGTAMVSG
+355 
-365 ENMLN
+365 
-370 ITGITADA
+370 
-378 ATVYIK
+378 
-384 AKDGSGNVSESTL
+384 
-397 EAAVPAYETTY
+397 
-408 EIYLGLWSH
+408 
-417 AQYYDLGYRVASV
+417 
-430 TADGRPLSMSGI
+430 
-442 SEVEC
+442 
-447 SGVKAGQTVKV
+447 
-458 TLYIPEAGKE
+458 
-468 LASVSLI
+468 
-475 TNDGNKTPINV
+475 
-486 TVDGTENSF
+486 
-495 TFTMPAANVRTAIG
+495 
-509 ESFTLKDSS
+509 
-518 IVRYSLKSGV
+518 
-528 SLLYSNVGD
+528 
-537 IESNRQGT
+537 
-545 VIFTDSNGVT
+545 
-555 LMQAQPGQQVTVTAQ
+555 
-570 PVPYTA
+570 
-576 GDVFHREFVCW
+576 
-587 KDIEGIK
+587 
-594 VSAEDQLKPSFTFE
+594 
-608 MPAND
+608 
-613 VYLFAE
+613 
-619 INNVGTEV
+619 
-627 TWKTNPLDVTN
+627 
-638 VQLKGLSS
+638 
-646 NDSPFVFADGATLSA
+646 
-661 IPLGEDWWYRYEFTG
+661 
-676 WTVERDGTTLPDSEV
+676 
-691 STSLVNSS
+691 
-699 RPKGS
+699 
-704 FGYATK
+704 
-710 VEFKASGEK
+710 
-719 MTVTANFR
+719 
-727 ERAFAS
+727 
-733 VTAAADAAMGSAT
+733 AMGSAA
-746 VTVGGS
+746 VAIGNGEAS
-752 TPAETQ
+752 PSQ
-758 SVVYE
+758 SIVFE

-774 ERYMLKGWEVKDADN
+774 DRYTLTGWEVKEAGSDTLIPTTPVEGNAN
-789 KDVTYTVAK
+789 Q
-798 DVNVATF
+798 ATF
-805 IMPATGK
+805 TMPSTK
-812 AITAK
+812 ENITAT
-817 AIFEVDPDKA
+817 AIFAVDPAKA
-827 SPACVLEDVE
+827 STACALEDVE

-866 AAVLKFTISKY
+866 AAVLKFTVSEY

-903 TFTVRSEKCRIGKDD
+903 TFTVRSEKCRIGNDD

-927 VIRAKSTQCAIGSA
+927 VIRAKSTQCAIDSA
-941 KLGNVDGVVD
+941 KLDNVDGVVD
-951 QTGKTLTFTVPADT
+951 QTGKTVTFTVPADT

-1021 VYTVV
+1021 EYTVV

-1048 IDEDGHALTFTVPA
+1048 IDEDDHAVTFTVPA

-1073 LQFTC
+1073 LKFTC
-1078 PPRAAVKL
+1078 SPRAAVKL

-1141 TKTGGASVK
+1141 TKTDGTSVK

-1155 QNKTVTFMLPVG
+1155 QNKTITFTLPVG

-1203 CGMKLNET
+1203 CGMKLNEA

-1216 TAENGDTQAYTVLI
+1216 TAENGGTQKYPVLI
-1230 VRGKSSAKEITN
+1230 VRGKSAAKEITS
-1242 ALLLAKAG
+1242 AILLAKAG

-1299 DTGNWPAE
+1299 DTDNWPAA
-1307 GKACDMELDKAATF
+1307 GKACGMELNKAATF

-1401 SLAQAEGYSD
+1401 SLAQAEGYDD
-1411 ASAAENMKWSS
+1411 ATGIIGKWSS
-1422 GNIMCGIS
+1422 GNVMCGIS
-1430 PNSSN
+1430 PNSSK
-1435 TFTVTAEDGSTKT
+1435 TFTVTAEDGRTKT

-1454 YTAPNAPTLSN
+1454 YTAPTAPTLSN

-1470 TSKTGATVKFT
+1470 ASKTGAAVKFT
-1481 SSEAGT
+1481 SSEAGN
-1487 YYYKVVTHGAAAPTV
+1487 YFYKVVEHGAAAPTV

-1627 FIMPGGNVTIT
+1627 FTMPGGNVTIT

-1711 TATMED
+1711 TATMDD

-1729 DKGTLADQFWDKLTD
+1729 DKGTLAGQFWDKLTD
-1744 FVNQVPWWE
+1744 FATQVPWWQ
-1753 YAKHQQS
+1753 YAEKQQS

>member
-29 DPQPFSITGS
+29 DSQPFSIIGS
-39 DGNTYTPVKTDIAAA
+39 DGTAYTPVKTDIKYDPV
-54 QEGEIHPT
+54 GEIYPT

-69 EDVANLTIRAA
+69 EDVATLTIRAS
-80 DTYTE
+80 DTYQKLH
-85 MICGCNK
+85 CACNK
-92 GTLTSENGE
+92 GGTSTTENGE
-101 NVLSL
+101 IVLSL
-106 PTSGHDSFCLQLWL
+106 STNNHTKRCLSTKLKNIPDV
-120 SLGNYPGYEK
+120 GK
-130 YIDGSC
+130 YIDSSTDVAH
-136 ENLIQ
+136 LML
-141 VKVAAINGG
+141 VKLYDDQATKIS
-150 VVTEINYI
+150 YI
-158 LIQVG
+158 LIQAG
-163 GTKLIED
+163 GTKLIAD
-170 SQPFTITGSDGNT
+170 PQPFSITGSDGT
-183 YTPVKT
+183 AYTPVKT
-189 DIAVQDGEIVPTV
+189 DIKYDPVGEIYPTV
-202 YCLWVPKD
+202 YCLRVPED
-210 VANLTI
+210 VATLTI
-216 RAADPYKEMVCEC
+216 RASDTYQKLHCACNK
-229 GQQGPVTNENGENIM
+229 GGTSTTENGEIVLSLSTNNHTKRCLSTKLKNI
-244 SLPTSGHSE
+244 
-253 FCLKFW
+253 
-259 LGIGNYPGY
+259 PGVG
-268 EKYIDGNCEDLI
+268 KYIDSSTDAAHLML
-280 QVKLI
+280 VKLYDDQATDI
-285 AKNDGV
+285 S
-291 ITEINY
+291 Y
-297 ILIQVGGSVPTEDTT
+297 ILIQAGGSVPTEDTT
-312 PPELSLVADGVQ
+312 PPELSLIANGVQ

-330 ATVKFTSSEAGTVYY
+330 AAVKFTSSEAGTVYY

-355 STAGTAMVSG
+355 STVGTAMVSG
-365 ENMLN
+365 ENTLN
-370 ITGITADA
+370 ITGLTADA
-378 ATVYIK
+378 TTVYIK
-384 AKDGSGNVSESTL
+384 AKDSSGNISVSTL

-509 ESFTLKDSS
+509 ERFTLKDSS

-537 IESNRQGT
+537 IESNRQAT

-576 GDVFHREFVCW
+576 GDMFHRKFVCW

-719 MTVTANFR
+719 MAVTANFR

-733 VTAAADAAMGSAT
+733 VTAVADATMGSAT
-746 VTVGGS
+746 VAVGDS

-774 ERYMLKGWEVKDADN
+774 NRYTLTGWEVKAAGSDTLIKVTTDAEDAN
-789 KDVTYTVAK
+789 K
-798 DVNVATF
+798 ATF
-805 IMPATGK
+805 TMPATGK

-918 TAKADYTIT
+918 TAKADYT
-927 VIRAKSTQCAIGSA
+927 
-941 KLGNVDGVVD
+941 
-951 QTGKTLTFTVPADT
+951 
-965 EDSAVTNMPL
+965 
-975 TFACS
+975 
-980 QYASIKLKDAEADWV
+980 
-995 NDTACGMKL
+995 
-1004 NEEKTFV
+1004 
-1011 VTAEDGTTTA
+1011 
-1021 VYTVV
+1021 
-1026 IHRAPSDKKA
+1026 
-1036 LTGATLGDIAAV
+1036 
-1048 IDEDGHALTFTVPA
+1048 
-1062 DTTDSTLGEMI
+1062 
-1073 LQFTC
+1073 
-1078 PPRAAVKL
+1078 
-1086 KDAEDNWPAAG
+1086 
-1097 LRSGLKL
+1097 
-1104 GVPAT
+1104 
-1109 FVVTAENGDTQEYTV
+1109 
-1124 TVNREKS
+1124 
-1131 TEKAITEAVL
+1131 
-1141 TKTGGASVK
+1141 
-1150 ADISE
+1150 
-1155 QNKTVTFMLPVG
+1155 
-1167 TTDADVAAMTLKFTC
+1167 
-1182 SQYASIK
+1182 
-1189 LEGAETNWPADGQL
+1189 
-1203 CGMKLNET
+1203 
-1211 KTFVV
+1211 
-1216 TAENGDTQAYTVLI
+1216 
-1230 VRGKSSAKEITN
+1230 
-1242 ALLLAKAG
+1242 
-1250 DTTSPATVK
+1250 
-1259 IDNAKKTIDFTL
+1259 
-1271 PAGSDTSKLGEMIL
+1271 
-1285 KLTVSDYATVKKSG
+1285 
-1299 DTGNWPAE
+1299 
-1307 GKACDMELDKAATF
+1307 
-1321 TVTAENGSTQDYTVT
+1321 VT
-1336 ITRTKSTTKDITA
+1336 ITKAKSSEKDITA

-1376 DTDKA
+1376 NTDKT
-1381 LINKIGTSTDVFMQI
+1381 LINKIGSAPDVYMQVLH
-1396 NYTGV
+1396 TGV
-1401 SLAQAEGYSD
+1401 SVKQEEGWND
-1411 ASAAENMKWSS
+1411 ADGAPYWNS
-1422 GNIMCGIS
+1422 GDAMCGIS
-1430 PNSSN
+1430 VNTSK
-1435 TFTVTAEDGSTKT
+1435 TFTVTAEDDSTKT
-1448 YTVEIK
+1448 YTVAIG

-1481 SSEAGT
+1481 TNEAGT
-1487 YYYKVVTHGAAAPTV
+1487 YYYKVVTHGAAAPTA
-1502 DEIKKSTTKGTASA
+1502 DEIMKSTTHGTASA
-1516 GETTFTLSNLT
+1516 GETTITLSNLT

-1536 VVSASGGE
+1536 VVGAAGGE

-1549 IEIPAYGGGT
+1549 VEIPAYGSGS

-1564 GKFTITANAPKGG
+1564 GKFTISVNAPKGG
-1577 TITTNRTKADKGD
+1577 KITTYRTKADKGD
-1590 EIIVTVTPDSGYQMV
+1590 EIIVTVTPDNGYQMV
-1605 EGSLSYSLAVAGG
+1605 EGSLTYSLAVAGG

-1627 FIMPGGNVTIT
+1627 FTMPAGNVTIT

-1654 SINGVAGAVNNTTNT
+1654 SISGVVGAVNNTTNT
-1669 ITITMPR
+1669 ITITLPR
-1676 GTDVTKLTPTI
+1676 GTDVTKLTPVI
-1687 STNGV
+1687 ATNGV

-1702 VNFTNSVTY
+1702 VDFTNAVTY
-1711 TATMED
+1711 TAAMED
-1717 GSTKTYTVTVYV
+1717 GSSKTYTVTVYV

-1744 FVNQVPWWE
+1744 FATQVPWWE

>member
-1 MNKLKRILILGL
+1 
-13 IAILCFSVIP
+13 
-23 TTVAYA
+23 
-29 DPQPFSITGS
+29 
-39 DGNTYTPVKTDIAAA
+39 
-54 QEGEIHPT
+54 
-62 VYCLWVP
+62 
-69 EDVANLTIRAA
+69 
-80 DTYTE
+80 
-85 MICGCNK
+85 MI
-92 GTLTSENGE
+92 NGE
-101 NVLSL
+101 NRADDPEYV
-106 PTSGHDSFCLQLWL
+106 T
-120 SLGNYPGYEK
+120 YPG
-130 YIDGSC
+130 
-136 ENLIQ
+136 
-141 VKVAAINGG
+141 VAANPH
-150 VVTEINYI
+150 VVLAGDN
-158 LIQVG
+158 V
-163 GTKLIED
+163 
-170 SQPFTITGSDGNT
+170 TITAKFRS
-183 YTPVKT
+183 K
-189 DIAVQDGEIVPTV
+189 IFAAVTA
-202 YCLWVPKD
+202 K
-210 VANLTI
+210 
-216 RAADPYKEMVCEC
+216 ADP
-229 GQQGPVTNENGENIM
+229 
-244 SLPTSGHSE
+244 
-253 FCLKFW
+253 
-259 LGIGNYPGY
+259 
-268 EKYIDGNCEDLI
+268 
-280 QVKLI
+280 
-285 AKNDGV
+285 
-291 ITEINY
+291 
-297 ILIQVGGSVPTEDTT
+297 
-312 PPELSLVADGVQ
+312 
-324 RTGETT
+324 
-330 ATVKFTSSEAGTVYY
+330 
-345 SLVSADAVDT
+345 
-355 STAGTAMVSG
+355 
-365 ENMLN
+365 
-370 ITGITADA
+370 
-378 ATVYIK
+378 
-384 AKDGSGNVSESTL
+384 
-397 EAAVPAYETTY
+397 
-408 EIYLGLWSH
+408 
-417 AQYYDLGYRVASV
+417 
-430 TADGRPLSMSGI
+430 
-442 SEVEC
+442 
-447 SGVKAGQTVKV
+447 
-458 TLYIPEAGKE
+458 
-468 LASVSLI
+468 
-475 TNDGNKTPINV
+475 
-486 TVDGTENSF
+486 
-495 TFTMPAANVRTAIG
+495 
-509 ESFTLKDSS
+509 
-518 IVRYSLKSGV
+518 
-528 SLLYSNVGD
+528 
-537 IESNRQGT
+537 
-545 VIFTDSNGVT
+545 
-555 LMQAQPGQQVTVTAQ
+555 
-570 PVPYTA
+570 
-576 GDVFHREFVCW
+576 
-587 KDIEGIK
+587 
-594 VSAEDQLKPSFTFE
+594 
-608 MPAND
+608 
-613 VYLFAE
+613 
-619 INNVGTEV
+619 
-627 TWKTNPLDVTN
+627 
-638 VQLKGLSS
+638 
-646 NDSPFVFADGATLSA
+646 
-661 IPLGEDWWYRYEFTG
+661 
-676 WTVERDGTTLPDSEV
+676 
-691 STSLVNSS
+691 
-699 RPKGS
+699 
-704 FGYATK
+704 
-710 VEFKASGEK
+710 
-719 MTVTANFR
+719 
-727 ERAFAS
+727 
-733 VTAAADAAMGSAT
+733 AMGSAA
-746 VTVGGS
+746 VAIGNGEAS
-752 TPAETQ
+752 PSQ
-758 SVVYE
+758 SIVFE

-774 ERYMLKGWEVKDADN
+774 DRYTLTGWEVKEAGSDTLIPTTPVEGNAN
-789 KDVTYTVAK
+789 Q
-798 DVNVATF
+798 ATF
-805 IMPATGK
+805 TMPSTK
-812 AITAK
+812 ENITAT
-817 AIFEVDPDKA
+817 AIFAVDPAKA
-827 SPACVLEDVE
+827 STACALEDVE

-866 AAVLKFTISKY
+866 AAVLKFTVSEY

-903 TFTVRSEKCRIGKDD
+903 TFTVRSEKCRIGNDD

-927 VIRAKSTQCAIGSA
+927 VIRAKSTQCAIDSA
-941 KLGNVDGVVD
+941 KLDNVDGVVD
-951 QTGKTLTFTVPADT
+951 QTGKTVTFTVPADT
-965 EDSAVTNMPL
+965 EDSAVATMPL
-975 TFACS
+975 TFTCS

-1021 VYTVV
+1021 EYTVV

-1048 IDEDGHALTFTVPA
+1048 IDEDDHAVTFTVPA

-1073 LQFTC
+1073 LKFTC
-1078 PPRAAVKL
+1078 SPRAAVKL

-1141 TKTGGASVK
+1141 TKTDGTSVK

-1155 QNKTVTFMLPVG
+1155 QNKTITFTLPVG

-1203 CGMKLNET
+1203 CGMKLNEA

-1216 TAENGDTQAYTVLI
+1216 TAENGGTQKYPVLI
-1230 VRGKSSAKEITN
+1230 VRGKSAAKEITS
-1242 ALLLAKAG
+1242 AILLAKAG

-1299 DTGNWPAE
+1299 DTDNWPAA
-1307 GKACDMELDKAATF
+1307 GKACGMELNKAATF

-1401 SLAQAEGYSD
+1401 SLAQAEGYDD
-1411 ASAAENMKWSS
+1411 ATGIIGKWSS
-1422 GNIMCGIS
+1422 GNVMCGIS
-1430 PNSSN
+1430 PNSSK
-1435 TFTVTAEDGSTKT
+1435 TFTVTAEDGRTKT

-1470 TSKTGATVKFT
+1470 ASKTGAAVKFT
-1481 SSEAGT
+1481 SSEAGN
-1487 YYYKVVTHGAAAPTV
+1487 YFYKVVEHGAAAPTV

-1627 FIMPGGNVTIT
+1627 FTMPGGNVTIT

-1744 FVNQVPWWE
+1744 FATQVPWWQ
-1753 YAKHQQS
+1753 YAEKQQS

>member
-1 MNKLKRILILGL
+1 MKKHKQTILPLLMLVVLLLVGLCDRVYAEESAQYPYLTSFEMVDVDFFSSPKFNTGKDGTPIGVEWKNYPDGPQESVNKTECDYVLGEIKVYTNGVPTGNVRKRKAYVTPVYTLANSDLITQYATASGKQATNIITAGNSTTATTRSDIICFTTADGTKYGYNLTVLDGSDQPIETPTEITLESIAVNRTAEDTATIYIKSNVAGTYYYAVTEADEGPSFDETAETTALRRYANTIQLTGLTAGAKKLHILAKSEGL
-13 IAILCFSVIP
+13 DNVTVSFDVPKFAVAHSLSASTSLIWEDQGDKDGNRKGNVVFTNQSGTPITSAFEGETVTATAEPYSESPMYEFSFVQWKDETGIKLTEEQCKTNTVTFKMP
-23 TTVAYA
+23 DADVTLFAEFKNVGTTVTWGSTPNGAPAVTVNGNTRDTQYVYR
-29 DPQPFSITGS
+29 TGSTAIVNFNS
-39 DGNTYTPVKTDIAAA
+39 DGNWKESWVFL
-54 QEGEIHPT
+54 GWEI
-62 VYCLWVP
+62 
-69 EDVANLTIRAA
+69 
-80 DTYTE
+80 
-85 MICGCNK
+85 MI
-92 GTLTSENGE
+92 NGE
-101 NVLSL
+101 NRADDPEYVTYNDLSGL
-106 PTSGHDSFCLQLWL
+106 PS
-120 SLGNYPGYEK
+120 
-130 YIDGSC
+130 I
-136 ENLIQ
+136 
-141 VKVAAINGG
+141 
-150 VVTEINYI
+150 
-158 LIQVG
+158 
-163 GTKLIED
+163 KLAGD
-170 SQPFTITGSDGNT
+170 NVTITAKFRSK
-183 YTPVKT
+183 VFA
-189 DIAVQDGEIVPTV
+189 AVTA
-202 YCLWVPKD
+202 K
-210 VANLTI
+210 
-216 RAADPYKEMVCEC
+216 ADP
-229 GQQGPVTNENGENIM
+229 
-244 SLPTSGHSE
+244 
-253 FCLKFW
+253 
-259 LGIGNYPGY
+259 
-268 EKYIDGNCEDLI
+268 
-280 QVKLI
+280 
-285 AKNDGV
+285 
-291 ITEINY
+291 
-297 ILIQVGGSVPTEDTT
+297 
-312 PPELSLVADGVQ
+312 
-324 RTGETT
+324 
-330 ATVKFTSSEAGTVYY
+330 
-345 SLVSADAVDT
+345 
-355 STAGTAMVSG
+355 
-365 ENMLN
+365 
-370 ITGITADA
+370 
-378 ATVYIK
+378 
-384 AKDGSGNVSESTL
+384 
-397 EAAVPAYETTY
+397 
-408 EIYLGLWSH
+408 
-417 AQYYDLGYRVASV
+417 
-430 TADGRPLSMSGI
+430 
-442 SEVEC
+442 
-447 SGVKAGQTVKV
+447 
-458 TLYIPEAGKE
+458 
-468 LASVSLI
+468 
-475 TNDGNKTPINV
+475 
-486 TVDGTENSF
+486 
-495 TFTMPAANVRTAIG
+495 
-509 ESFTLKDSS
+509 
-518 IVRYSLKSGV
+518 
-528 SLLYSNVGD
+528 
-537 IESNRQGT
+537 
-545 VIFTDSNGVT
+545 
-555 LMQAQPGQQVTVTAQ
+555 
-570 PVPYTA
+570 
-576 GDVFHREFVCW
+576 
-587 KDIEGIK
+587 
-594 VSAEDQLKPSFTFE
+594 
-608 MPAND
+608 
-613 VYLFAE
+613 
-619 INNVGTEV
+619 
-627 TWKTNPLDVTN
+627 
-638 VQLKGLSS
+638 
-646 NDSPFVFADGATLSA
+646 
-661 IPLGEDWWYRYEFTG
+661 
-676 WTVERDGTTLPDSEV
+676 
-691 STSLVNSS
+691 
-699 RPKGS
+699 
-704 FGYATK
+704 
-710 VEFKASGEK
+710 
-719 MTVTANFR
+719 
-727 ERAFAS
+727 
-733 VTAAADAAMGSAT
+733 AMGSAA
-746 VTVGGS
+746 VAIGDGEAS
-752 TPAETQ
+752 PSQ
-758 SVVYE
+758 SIVFE

-774 ERYMLKGWEVKDADN
+774 DRYTLTGWEVKEAGSDTLIPTTPVEGNAN
-789 KDVTYTVAK
+789 Q
-798 DVNVATF
+798 ATF
-805 IMPATGK
+805 TMPATK
-812 AITAK
+812 ENITAT
-817 AIFEVDPDKA
+817 AIFAVDPAKA
-827 SPACVLEDVE
+827 STACALEDVE
-837 LAIPSAT
+837 LVIPDAS
-844 VENTGTSYTI
+844 VENTGPSYTI

-866 AAVLKFTISKY
+866 AAVLKFTVSKY

-903 TFTVRSEKCRIGKDD
+903 TFTVRSEKCRIGEDD

-1021 VYTVV
+1021 EYTVV

-1048 IDEDGHALTFTVPA
+1048 IDEDDHAVTFTVPA

-1073 LQFTC
+1073 LKFTC
-1078 PPRAAVKL
+1078 SPRAAVKL

-1203 CGMKLNET
+1203 CGMKLNEA

-1216 TAENGDTQAYTVLI
+1216 TAENGGTQPYTVLI
-1230 VRGKSSAKEITN
+1230 VRGKSAAKEITS
-1242 ALLLAKAG
+1242 AILLAKAG
-1250 DTTSPATVK
+1250 DTTSLATVK

-1271 PAGSDTSKLGEMIL
+1271 PAGTDTSKLGEMIL
-1285 KLTVSDYATVKKSG
+1285 KLTVSDYATVAKKDDPG
-1299 DTGNWPAE
+1299 KNWTE
-1307 GKACDMELDKAATF
+1307 GAVCGMELDKAATF
-1321 TVTAENGSTQDYTVT
+1321 TVTAENGDAQDYTVT
-1336 ITRTKSTTKDITA
+1336 ITKAKSSEKNITA
-1349 VKLLNADKSVIAEGK
+1349 AVLLNQTGDTLAVGTVSEDKI
-1364 LSGTTW
+1364 
-1370 TITLPS
+1370 IFTLPS
-1376 DTDKA
+1376 NTDKDV
-1381 LINKIGTSTDVFMQI
+1381 LNSIGMKYLKLTYPETATAKMETTD
-1396 NYTGV
+1396 
-1401 SLAQAEGYSD
+1401 
-1411 ASAAENMKWSS
+1411 
-1422 GNIMCGIS
+1422 GIS
-1430 PNSSN
+1430 YDDLDGSYKWRNGDVMCNMSLN
-1435 TFTVTAEDGSTKT
+1435 TPVKFTITAEDNTTKT
-1448 YTVEIK
+1448 YTAEIK

-1470 TSKTGATVKFT
+1470 SSKTAATVKFT
-1481 SSEAGT
+1481 TNEAGT
-1487 YYYKVVTHGAAAPTV
+1487 YFYKVVTHGAAAPTV

-1516 GETTFTLSNLT
+1516 GETNITLSNLT

-1544 STALK
+1544 SAALK

-1676 GTDVTKLTPTI
+1676 GTDVTKLTPAI

-1760 TSKYPKYW
+1760 TSSYPKYW